1 MMIFV
6 ALPLS
11 DTQRARLGAE
21 AAAEI
26 RYHPQPDDASRRAFR
41 DCEIAFGNPPAEW
54 LAQAPRLRWVQ
65 LESVGFGEY
74 ASLDWKTL
82 GKTLRLTNLKGF
94 FAEPVAQS
102 ILAGILS
109 HYRGVGRLARLQARG
124 EWLGDDLRPQL
135 KTLSGAAVVLFGYG
149 DINRRVE
156 EFLAP
161 FGCSITAFRSG
172 WEISDL
178 EQALGGADIVIC
190 SAPHTPATR
199 GLFGAAL
206 LAKLKPGA
214 LFVNFGRGSLLDEE
228 ALASAL
234 DSGALGGAVIDVTRE
249 EPLPASHRFW
259 RAPNLLLTQ
268 HTGGGTG
275 DEIDRKIDVF
285 LANLRSYRNGE
296 ALNGL
301 VDFERGY

>member
-1 MMIFV
+1 MIIFV
-6 ALPLS
+6 ALQLS
-11 DTQRARLGAE
+11 KTQRARLSAGANTE
-21 AAAEI
+21 L
-26 RYHPQPDDASRRAFR
+26 RYYTDPDDKARLAFR

-54 LAQAPRLRWVQ
+54 LVEAPQLRWVQ

-74 ASLDWKTL
+74 TALDWKNL

-102 ILAGILS
+102 ILAGILA
-109 HYRGVGRLARLQARG
+109 HYRGIGRLAQLQARA
-124 EWLGDDLRPQL
+124 EWLGDDLRPRL
-135 KTLSGAAVVLFGYG
+135 KALCGGSVVLFGYG

-156 EFLAP
+156 ELLAP
-161 FGCSITAFRSG
+161 FGCAITAFRSG
-172 WEISDL
+172 WQMSEL
-178 EQALGGADIVIC
+178 ECALGRADIVIC
-190 SAPHTPATR
+190 TAPHTAETK

-206 LAKLKPGA
+206 LSKLKAGA

-228 ALASAL
+228 ALADAL
-234 DSGALGGAVIDVTRE
+234 DRGALGGAVIDVTCE
-249 EPLPASHRFW
+249 EPLPHSHRFW
-259 RAPNLLLTQ
+259 RTPNLLLTQ

-285 LANLRSYRNGE
+285 LDNLQRYRKGE